1 MLRSTSIKIDSWKPV
16 KLLARQSV
24 KDDIVALSCD
34 LKGDVAAIISKSS
47 LTIFTNRELLDSV
60 PLKRGRQIHVSDNAE
75 RIFVLTA
82 DALLCYDYWGQ
93 IKWTYRG
100 VDSNSQ
106 FCVNDDGTRIAL
118 SESNSLKVISRFG
131 EVSWDST
138 LEDKIRKF
146 VFAPN
151 NSLVVSTISA
161 TVGSCV
167 TWVSARKK
175 VPFGITN
182 VLIAD
187 TSQTSSALPMTSIT
201 WFKCHE

>member
-106 FCVNDDGTRIAL
+106 SV
-118 SESNSLKVISRFG
+118 
-131 EVSWDST
+131 
-138 LEDKIRKF
+138 
-146 VFAPN
+146 
-151 NSLVVSTISA
+151 
-161 TVGSCV
+161 
-167 TWVSARKK
+167 
-175 VPFGITN
+175 
-182 VLIAD
+182 
-187 TSQTSSALPMTSIT
+187 
-201 WFKCHE
+201 